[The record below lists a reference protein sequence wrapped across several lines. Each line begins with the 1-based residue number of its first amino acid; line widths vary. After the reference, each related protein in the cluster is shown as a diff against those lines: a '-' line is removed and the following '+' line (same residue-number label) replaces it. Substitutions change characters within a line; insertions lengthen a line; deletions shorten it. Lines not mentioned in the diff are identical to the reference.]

1 MITKLNHEQ
10 AFALISEMNSTR
22 NLLAYGIRAMRTAAF
37 VETTRDPIFT
47 MLSIGVEKLYKLTLG
62 LVDLEREGKWP
73 SKAQMK
79 SHGHNLIDM
88 HDAVFDELRKRTA
101 DRTEYVR
108 VLLSSVEED
117 FVVKPLI
124 AALGRYGQSG
134 RFYYLDV
141 LGDVP
146 QEWESPEDHWQHIE
160 DAVLLES
167 EIKDLFTEAM
177 NSVSDNKLWDS
188 LQRSIN
194 ERIALAIE
202 RLWEMIAV
210 SGRNHVLGEAG
221 THFGHEV
228 HPCSVGRQ

>member
-1 MITKLNHEQ
+1 MITNLSRDQ
-10 AFALISEMNSTR
+10 TFALISEMSSTR

-62 LVDLEREGKWP
+62 LVDLERDGKWP

-79 SHGHNLIDM
+79 SHGHNLVDM

-101 DRTEYVR
+101 DKSEYVR
-108 VLLSSVEED
+108 GLFSSVED
-117 FVVKPLI
+117 DLVVKPLI

-141 LGDVP
+141 LGDAP
-146 QEWESPEDHWQHIE
+146 QEWESPEEHWQHIE
-160 DAVLLES
+160 DAVMLEP
-167 EIKDLFTEAM
+167 EIKDLFNVAM
-177 NSVSDNKLWDS
+177 NSISDNELWDS
-188 LQRSIN
+188 FHRSLH

-210 SGRNHVLGEAG
+210 SGRNHALGEAG
-221 THFGHEV
+221 TQFGFEV
-228 HPCSVGRQ
+228 HPRSVGRQ